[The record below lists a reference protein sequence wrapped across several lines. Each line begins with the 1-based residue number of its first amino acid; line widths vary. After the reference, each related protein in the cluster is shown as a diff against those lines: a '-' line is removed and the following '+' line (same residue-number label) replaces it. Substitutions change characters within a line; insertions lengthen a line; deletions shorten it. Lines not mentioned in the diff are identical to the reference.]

1 MGGHHHLLS
10 LRDIRRGGAC
20 RSCRVKSHALRF
32 SLIAAAVMAASSLSA
47 TAAEQSAYSGNV
59 PAPVDQ
65 PYAGMLTINV
75 DLTDAGKRI
84 FRSHETIPVKPGA
97 LTLFYPQWI
106 PGEHAPSGPVSN
118 IAGLIIRANGKQL
131 PWRRDLRDMY
141 AIHLDVPQDASQLDL
156 QFQFLSPGE
165 GEGSN
170 FGASVS
176 TTPDLVD
183 MEFNQVAFYPA
194 GYYTRQIQIQPTVQ
208 LPAGWKFGSALEV
221 DSQSGNS
228 IRFKPL
234 SFNNFVD
241 SPLIAGAHFNR
252 VDLTPKGG
260 APVYLNVVG
269 DSAKAVKLSD
279 KELQQQRN
287 VVLQTNLLFG
297 AHHYQH
303 YDFLLTLSD
312 HTGHFGLE
320 HHQSSDDRLWEDFF
334 TDDDMHLV
342 AASLMPHEM
351 VHSWNGKFR
360 RPADLW
366 TPNFNV
372 PMQDD
377 LLWVYEGLTD
387 YWCGILTARAGLWTP
402 EQYRDSIA
410 NMAGAMSYRTGR
422 AWRSLQ
428 DTADA
433 APLTY
438 YGGQAWVNWSRDT
451 DFYPEGQLLWLDVDT
466 KIRELSNGKH
476 SLDDFAHAFYGMD
489 NGSYVT
495 KTYTFDDVINTLNQ
509 VQPFDWAKFLRDHLD
524 YTGDELPEHGI
535 QRGGWKL
542 VFNDTPN
549 AEQKAYESIRHGL
562 NLAYSLGLTVGQKGH
577 IGDVQWNG
585 PAFKAGLVPDL
596 TIVAVNGRDFSTDA
610 LKDAVTAAKTS
621 SAPIELLVKNVD
633 VYSTVKIDYHEG
645 LRYPHLVRAD
655 GKDLLDDILKARSK

>member
-1 MGGHHHLLS
+1 M
-10 LRDIRRGGAC
+10 
-20 RSCRVKSHALRF
+20 KSHTLRL
-32 SLIAAAVMAASSLSA
+32 SLIAAAVMAACSLSGI
-47 TAAEQSAYSGNV
+47 AAAQSSPEFSGDV

-65 PYAGMLTINV
+65 AYAGMLTVNV
-75 DLTDAGKRI
+75 DLSDAGKRI

-97 LTLFYPQWI
+97 LTLFYPKWI

-118 IAGLIIRANGKQL
+118 VAGLIIRANGKQL
-131 PWRRDLRDMY
+131 PWRRDLRDMFTL
-141 AIHLDVPQDASQLDL
+141 HLDVPQGVSQLDL
-156 QFQFLSPGE
+156 DFQFLSPGE

-176 TTPDLVD
+176 TTPNLVD
-183 MEFNQVAFYPA
+183 MEFNQVVFYPA

-208 LPAGWKFGSALEV
+208 LPQGWKFASALEV
-221 DSQSGNS
+221 DSQSGDT
-228 IRFKPL
+228 IHFKPL

-241 SPLIAGAHFNR
+241 SPLIAGANFNR

-269 DSAKAVKLSD
+269 DAAKDVKLTD
-279 KELQQQRN
+279 KQLEQQRN
-287 VVLQTNLLFG
+287 VVAQTNFLFG
-297 AHHYQH
+297 AHHYGH

-320 HHQSSDDRLWEDFF
+320 HHQASDDRLPANFF

-342 AASLMPHEM
+342 AGSLMPHEF

-387 YWCGILTARAGLWTP
+387 YWCGVLTARAGLWTP
-402 EQYRDSIA
+402 AQYRDSIA
-410 NMAGAMSYRTGR
+410 NIAAAMSYRTGR
-422 AWRSLQ
+422 AWRPLQ

-438 YGGQAWVNWSRDT
+438 YGSESWISWIRDT

-466 KIRELSNGKH
+466 KLRELSGGKH

-495 KTYTFDDVINTLNQ
+495 KTYTFDEVINTLNQ
-509 VQPFDWAKFLRDHLD
+509 VQPFDWSKFLRERLD
-524 YTGDELPEHGI
+524 YTGTDLPEHGI
-535 QRGGWKL
+535 ERGGWKL

-549 AEQKAYESIRHGL
+549 GEAKALEGIRHGSA
-562 NLAYSLGLTVGQKGH
+562 NLAYSIGLMVNGKGT

-585 PAFKAGLVPDL
+585 PAFKAGLVPGL
-596 TIVAVNGRDFSTDA
+596 SIVAVNGHDFSTEV
-610 LKDAVTAAKTS
+610 LKDAITAAKTS
-621 SAPIELLVKNVD
+621 QAPIELLVKNVD
-633 VYSTVKIDYHEG
+633 VYSTVKVDYHGG
-645 LRYPHLVRAD
+645 LRYPHLERAD
-655 GKDLLDDILKARSK
+655 GKDLIGAIVAPRSK

>member
-1 MGGHHHLLS
+1 
-10 LRDIRRGGAC
+10 
-20 RSCRVKSHALRF
+20 VKSYTLHLR
-32 SLIAAAVMAASSLSA
+32 LIAAAVMAACSLSGI
-47 TAAEQSAYSGNV
+47 AAAQSSPEFSGNV

-65 PYAGMLTINV
+65 AYAGTLTINV
-75 DLTDAGKRI
+75 DLRDAGKRI

-97 LTLFYPQWI
+97 LTLFYPKWI

-118 IAGLIIRANGKQL
+118 VAGLIIRANGKQL
-131 PWRRDLRDMY
+131 PWRRDLRDMFTL
-141 AIHLDVPQDASQLDL
+141 HLDVPQGVGQLDL
-156 QFQFLSPGE
+156 DFEFLSPGE

-176 TTPDLVD
+176 TAPNLVD
-183 MEFNQVAFYPA
+183 MEFNQVVFYPA

-208 LPAGWKFGSALEV
+208 LPQGWKFASALEV
-221 DSQSGNS
+221 DSQSGDT
-228 IRFKPL
+228 IHFKPL
-234 SFNNFVD
+234 GFNNFVD
-241 SPLIAGAHFNR
+241 SPLIAGANFNR

-269 DSAKAVKLSD
+269 DAAKDVKLTD
-279 KELQQQRN
+279 KQLEQQRN
-287 VVLQTNLLFG
+287 VVTQTHFLFG
-297 AHHYQH
+297 AYHYSH

-320 HHQSSDDRLWEDFF
+320 HHQASDDRLPANFF
-334 TDDDMHLV
+334 TDDDMHLY
-342 AASLMPHEM
+342 AASLMPHEF

-387 YWCGILTARAGLWTP
+387 YWCGVLTARAGLWTP
-402 EQYRDSIA
+402 AQYRDSIA
-410 NMAGAMSYRTGR
+410 NIAAAMSYRTGR

-438 YGGQAWVNWSRDT
+438 YGSESWINRIRDT

-466 KIRELSNGKH
+466 KLRELSGGKH

-495 KTYTFDDVINTLNQ
+495 KTYTFDDVVNTLNQ
-509 VQPFDWAKFLRDHLD
+509 VQPFDWSAFLRQRLD
-524 YTGDELPEHGI
+524 YTGAELPEHGI
-535 QRGGWKL
+535 ERGGWKL

-549 AEQKAYESIRHGL
+549 GEEKAIESIRHGSA
-562 NLAYSLGLTVGQKGH
+562 NLAYSIGLMVNAKGT

-585 PAFKAGLVPDL
+585 PAFKAGLVPGL
-596 TIVAVNGRDFSTDA
+596 SIIAVNGHDFSTEV
-610 LKDAVTAAKTS
+610 LKDAITAAKTS
-621 SAPIELLVKNVD
+621 QAPIELLVKNVD
-633 VYSTVKIDYHEG
+633 VYSTVKVDYHGG
-645 LRYPHLVRAD
+645 LRYPHLERAD
-655 GKDLLDDILKARSK
+655 GKDLIGAIVAPRSK

>member
-1 MGGHHHLLS
+1 M
-10 LRDIRRGGAC
+10 
-20 RSCRVKSHALRF
+20 RF
-32 SLIAAAVMAASSLSA
+32 SVLAAAVLAACCFSA
-47 TAAEQSAYSGNV
+47 GAAAQTETAAGA
-59 PAPVDQ
+59 PAPADQ
-65 PYAGMLTINV
+65 PYAGTLTVDV

-97 LTLFYPQWI
+97 FTLFYPKWI
-106 PGEHAPSGPVSN
+106 PGEHAPSGPVQNVS
-118 IAGLIIRANGKQL
+118 GLIIRANGKQL
-131 PWRRDLRDMY
+131 PWRRDLRDMF
-141 AIHLDVPQDASQLDL
+141 AIHLDVPQGVSQLDL
-156 QFQFLSPGE
+156 QFEFLSPGD

-170 FGASVS
+170 FGASAS
-176 TTPDLVD
+176 ASPDLVD

-208 LPAGWKFGSALEV
+208 LPQGWKFGTAMEV
-221 DSQSGNS
+221 ASQSGNT
-228 IRFKPL
+228 IHFKPL

-241 SPLIAGAHFNR
+241 SPLIAGAYVNR
-252 VDLTPKGG
+252 VDL
-260 APVYLNVVG
+260 APGESVPVHLNVVG
-269 DSAKAVKLSD
+269 DSAKDVTLTD
-279 KELQQQRN
+279 KQLQQQRN
-287 VVLQTNLLFG
+287 VVKQTNLLFG
-297 AHHYQH
+297 AHHYNH

-320 HHQSSDDRLWEDFF
+320 HHQSSDDRLPADFF

-342 AASLMPHEM
+342 AASLMPHEF

-410 NMAGAMSYRTGR
+410 NIAGEMTYRTGR

-438 YGGQAWVNWSRDT
+438 YGSQSWINWIRDT

-466 KIRELSNGKH
+466 KIRDLSGGKR

-495 KTYTFDDVINTLNQ
+495 KTYSFDDVVRTLNQ
-509 VQPFDWAKFLRDHLD
+509 VQPFDWATFLHDRLD
-524 YTGDELPEHGI
+524 YTGPTLPEHGI
-535 QRGGWKL
+535 ERGGWKL

-549 AEQKAYESIRHGL
+549 AEEKAYENLRHGA
-562 NLAYSLGLTVGQKGH
+562 NLAYSMGLVVNQSGH
-577 IGDVQWNG
+577 ISDVQWNG
-585 PAFKAGLVPDL
+585 PSFQAGLVPGL

-621 SAPIELLVKNVD
+621 QAPIELLVKNVD
-633 VYSTVKIDYHEG
+633 VYSTVKVDYHGG

-655 GKDLLDDILKARSK
+655 GKDLIGAIVAPRK